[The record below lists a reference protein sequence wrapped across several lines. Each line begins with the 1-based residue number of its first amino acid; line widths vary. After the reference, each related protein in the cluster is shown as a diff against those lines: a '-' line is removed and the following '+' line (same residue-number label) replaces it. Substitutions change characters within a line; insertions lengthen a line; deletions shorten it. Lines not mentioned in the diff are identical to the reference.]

1 MAKKS
6 KTFSHIEATDALERL
21 GQRGTSAQEFVYDLL
36 RIFAHW
42 GDGQVCRAKEGPG
55 NASKDG
61 RTLVVKDLI
70 AYRPMDADSDI
81 SAFYDEIKAMRDDPK
96 IAKHLPRLYVVSDG
110 KRVVAVDPKINDEY
124 NNTVDALWRD
134 FEFLTPLAGIEKVQH
149 VAEAEAD
156 VKSAELMAKLFDDI
170 RRYNDIRN
178 PDTVHALNVFMSR
191 LLFCFFAED
200 TGLFPGENLFTDTL
214 RNHTKE
220 DGSDLSEFIDRAFL
234 IMSTNDEA
242 ARAVLPKLYSVFPYV
257 NGGLFREHFP
267 IPRLS
272 RRARRL
278 ILNCGDYNWREIN
291 PDIFGSMIQA
301 VVTPEQRAGLG
312 MHYTSV
318 PNIEKVIRPLFL
330 DSLNEEFEA
339 ACAEAR
345 EKMAQKI
352 SYELA
357 TQRLK
362 SLLDRLSKIKFFDPA
377 CGSGNFLII
386 SYKRLRE
393 LEIRIWEALRD
404 IAPVA
409 VIPFPTITL
418 TQFYGIE
425 LDEYACDTATLSLWL
440 AEHQMNVLFR
450 DAFGVQPET
459 LPLKPS
465 GHIVCDNACR
475 LDWDAVC
482 PHTPSDEVYIMGN
495 PPYLGSK
502 LQDATQKE
510 DMRIAMKGTNAAKT
524 VDYIGAWFWK
534 GAKYIKGTKARYAF
548 VTTNSISQG
557 EQVAMLWKPILDLD
571 LEIFF
576 AKTSFKWRNNAKY
589 NAAVTVAIIGV
600 AEKSASKKLLFNER
614 ANAVYS
620 VENINPYLATSENVI
635 VTKTYSVPKGLPKAE
650 FGCMPYDNGHLLMT
664 EQQKATLLAVYPQ
677 AEKFVKPIIGSQEF
691 LNDIHRYCLWI
702 DDAMREEAEKIPPV
716 KARIDATYNFRLN
729 ESKDGASLAERPH
742 QFREHYIIND
752 NSKNKVIIPRVSSER
767 REYIPIGYVDKDT
780 IISDS
785 AFAVYDAEK
794 WLFALLTSK
803 MHNLWVR
810 AVGGSLETRIRYS
823 ATLCYNTFPFPK
835 LTEAQKKE
843 LSILA
848 DNIITV
854 REENYFLTLG
864 EMYNPET
871 MPEDLRKAHH
881 QLDLA
886 VERIYRPEPF
896 ASDEERLAHLF
907 KLYAKMT
914 KK

>member
-42 GDGQVCRAKEGPG
+42 GDGQVRRAKEGPG

-149 VAEAEAD
+149 AAEAEAD

-465 GHIVCDNACR
+465 GHIVCGNACR

-482 PHTPSDEVYIMGN
+482 PHTSSDEVYIMGN
-495 PPYLGSK
+495 PPYLGSS
-502 LQDATQKE
+502 LQDSEQKE
-510 DMRIAMKGTNAAKT
+510 DMKIAIGDICKGYKKL
-524 VDYIGAWFWK
+524 DYIAVWF
-534 GAKYIKGTKARYAF
+534 IKAAEYCKQSDASYAF
-548 VTTNSISQG
+548 VSTNSISQG
-557 EQVAMLWKPILDLD
+557 EQVALLWPIIFNNG
-571 LEIFF
+571 LEIKF
-576 AKTSFKWRNNAKY
+576 AYTSFKWSNNAKS
-589 NAAVTVAIIGV
+589 NAAVTVVIIGV
-600 AEKSASKKLLFNER
+600 GNKSKNTKKKLFSDTIR
-614 ANAVYS
+614 I
-620 VENINPYLATSENVI
+620 VENINPYLNSGADLI
-635 VTKTYSVPKGLPKAE
+635 VKAAYSPLNGMQEMTYGCKANDDGNLILE
-650 FGCMPYDNGHLLMT
+650 QYEIDKLLR
-664 EQQKATLLAVYPQ
+664 EYPV
-677 AEKFVKPIIGSQEF
+677 AEKFIKPLMGSLEF
-691 LNDIHRYCLWI
+691 IRDEHRFCLWI
-702 DDAMREEAEKIPPV
+702 DDVDFSEAYSIPPIRD
-716 KARIDATYNFRLN
+716 RIERNRIYRQNGSAEAKR
-729 ESKDGASLAERPH
+729 LAERPH
-742 QFREHYIIND
+742 QFREHYHISER
-752 NSKNKVIIPRVSSER
+752 SKEKILVPRVSSER